1 MGWVA
6 AEDYTRASP
15 DPLAAVAPGIIAHMN
30 ADHVDAMILLARVHA
45 KLEAS
50 KATMTSVD
58 RLRFFLRLKAPEG
71 MKGVR
76 INSFREVTTG
86 RETRHVFVEMV
97 KQARAGA

>member
-15 DPLAAVAPGIIAHMN
+15 DPLAAVAPGIIAHMS

-50 KATMTSVD
+50 KATTIRWIGWGFS
-58 RLRFFLRLKAPEG
+58 
-71 MKGVR
+71 
-76 INSFREVTTG
+76 
-86 RETRHVFVEMV
+86 
-97 KQARAGA
+97 